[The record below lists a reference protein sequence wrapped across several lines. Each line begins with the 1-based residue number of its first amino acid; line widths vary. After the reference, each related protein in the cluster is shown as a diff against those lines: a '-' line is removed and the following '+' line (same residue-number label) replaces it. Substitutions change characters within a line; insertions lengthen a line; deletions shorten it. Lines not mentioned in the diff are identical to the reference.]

1 MESTPNFQITMAVF
15 RCQVL
20 VLWCMVLPICIHLV
34 CGLSIRSFKPTHLSQ
49 LGSDPH
55 DVFKYC
61 KEEWRNTTLDHF
73 SFPQVRAQLQ
83 GNA

>member
-1 MESTPNFQITMAVF
+1 MGVLQ
-15 RCQVL
+15 CQVPL
-20 VLWCMVLPICIHLV
+20 LWCMVLQICSHVV

-55 DVFKYC
+55 DIFKYC

-73 SFPQVRAQLQ
+73 SFPQVCAQHQAGMLPK
-83 GNA
+83 